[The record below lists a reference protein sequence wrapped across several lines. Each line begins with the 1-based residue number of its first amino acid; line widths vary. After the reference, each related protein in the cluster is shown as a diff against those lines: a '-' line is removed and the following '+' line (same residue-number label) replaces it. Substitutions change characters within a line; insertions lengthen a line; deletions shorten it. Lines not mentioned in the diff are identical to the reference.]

1 MLFELGEAQQLV
13 DQGLQAFALQLYV
26 ADKTLTLGLGQV
38 AFGEQFGGAA
48 NGGER
53 AF

>member
-1 MLFELGEAQQLV
+1 
-13 DQGLQAFALQLYV
+13 LQAFALQLYV
-26 ADKTLTLGLGQV
+26 ADKTL
-38 AFGEQFGGAA
+38 AFGVGQFGGAA